1 MILKGNQGEHWGG
14 MDRYAIRAKGARIL
28 ASNLG
33 GDTVAERIREAASLR
48 SSRPNLKRVVA
59 QIVIAHDKALADL
72 SDEEWL
78 IAIEIAKEEHDLRDA
93 AFCAVLHPESH
104 VHLYYM
110 RVRPDGSVVSDSHSY
125 RKNEAAARRIEQ
137 ELGLPPPTPLT
148 REKKVGDRQR
158 SDNASRRGRRKQQ
171 TEGEVFMETTE
182 LRRLAFEALASSKNT
197 EAFNRE
203 LVARGI
209 EAEWSANYSGLKFRL
224 IGGSTT
230 LKASSVSR
238 DLRAANVMAAL
249 QRNADLRVA
258 AEQASAATI
267 AVADDCAKSLAT
279 TRVDRNEAL
288 DDISTSTAAGVASR
302 ALPPPE
308 ADAARAQAAAG
319 TDPLEFLSP
328 IEAPPRA
335 LDDAPLS
342 LTAVVGEL
350 PATDDDEDAA
360 RRRDRVLADEEL
372 ATEFRALTAKQLVEL
387 RNSAKRPLDDAVIAL
402 ALLEK
407 LLALVLRI
415 LSWGVVTKATPISLL
430 LEQRR
435 AIAEA
440 ADGEIQR
447 RYRSPAT
454 ATERM
459 RSLRVHEAA
468 LTSRRIELDARRTAS
483 SLAALHAKAEVND
496 LRVRVTKAFNAAQVK
511 DGMPTTVALE
521 SEIANHDSVIASML
535 APVGMD
541 KLRRFAA
548 AKEWERKLAR
558 ARELR
563 KLAADQLNAFL
574 VSIQRVIEQR
584 EAAKVARITEVNAV
598 LVAEAEG
605 LSIEIRDRV
614 PMVRAQIERDLMRE
628 RLRQVG
634 GDTEDITRMRG

>member
-14 MDRYAIRAKGARIL
+14 MDRYAIRAKGARML
-28 ASNLG
+28 VSNFG

-48 SSRPNLKRVVA
+48 SSRPNLKKVVA

-125 RKNEAAARRIEQ
+125 RTNEAAARRIEQ
-137 ELGLPPPTPLT
+137 ELGLPPPTPLM

-182 LRRLAFEALASSKNT
+182 LRRLAFEALASSTNT

-209 EAEWSANYSGLKFRL
+209 EAEWSANYSGLKYRP
-224 IGGSTT
+224 IGGSTA

-238 DLRAANVMAAL
+238 DLSAANVMAAL

-258 AEQASAATI
+258 AEQASASTI
-267 AVADDCAKSLAT
+267 AVADDRAKSLAT

-308 ADAARAQAAAG
+308 ADAARARAAAG
-319 TDPLEFLSP
+319 PDPLEFLSP
-328 IEAPPRA
+328 IEAPPLA

-360 RRRDRVLADEEL
+360 RRLDRVLADEEL

-430 LEQRR
+430 LEQRQ
-435 AIAEA
+435 AIAAA
-440 ADGEIQR
+440 ADEEIAR
-447 RYRSPAT
+447 RHRSPVSAR
-454 ATERM
+454 ERM
-459 RSLRVHEAA
+459 RSLGEHAA
-468 LTSRRIELDARRTAS
+468 AVNSRRIELDAHKTAS
-483 SLAALHAKAEVND
+483 SLGALHSKAETND
-496 LRVRVTKAFNAAQVK
+496 LRLRVTKAFNAAQVK
-511 DGMPTTVALE
+511 DRMPTTVALE
-521 SEIANHDSVIASML
+521 SEIANHDSVIGSLL

-541 KLRRFAA
+541 KLRRAAA

-563 KLAADQLNAFL
+563 KLAVEQLEAFL
-574 VSIQRVIEQR
+574 ASIQRVIEQQ
-584 EAAKVARITEVNAV
+584 EAAKVARMAEANTV
-598 LVAEAEG
+598 LAAEAES

-614 PMVRAQIERDLMRE
+614 PVLRAEIERDLMRE
-628 RLRQVG
+628 RLRELG
-634 GDTEDITRMRG
+634 GGTEDISRMRG